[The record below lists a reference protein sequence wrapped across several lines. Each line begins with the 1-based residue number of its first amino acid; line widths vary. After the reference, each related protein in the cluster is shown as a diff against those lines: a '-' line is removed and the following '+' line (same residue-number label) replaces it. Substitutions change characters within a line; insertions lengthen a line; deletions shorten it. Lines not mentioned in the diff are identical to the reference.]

1 MAVVERDDDVGGAAA
16 SFDIAGVRVDQG
28 SHRIHP
34 AMPQRILM
42 DVQELLG
49 DDLQLRRRNG
59 RLRIA
64 GSWVGFPLH
73 ASELARALPGHLLA
87 AAARDAAPAPT
98 RRSHHTSYAD
108 ALRAGLGPRCTT
120 RCGRRTR

>member
-1 MAVVERDDDVGGAAA
+1 
-16 SFDIAGVRVDQG
+16 
-28 SHRIHP
+28 
-34 AMPQRILM
+34 M

-59 RLRIA
+59 RLRVA
-64 GSWVGFPLH
+64 ALAGFPLH

-87 AAARDAAPAPT
+87 AAARDAALAPT

-108 ALRAGLGPRCTT
+108 ALRGPVSVRRCTT